1 MTPRRD
7 SSEKCNDKNAV
18 ANVNASFVL
27 KKGPHI
33 LEIFVLSL
41 DFKRIPSFK
50 FLLKKL
56 NIVVYSLF
64 FLLLFV
70 PSVSKRNQNY
80 FDKRL

>member
-27 KKGPHI
+27 KKGPQI

-41 DFKRIPSFK
+41 DFSIILKNDSK
-50 FLLKKL
+50 VLLVTKKL
-56 NIVVYSLF
+56 HFI
-64 FLLLFV
+64 
-70 PSVSKRNQNY
+70 
-80 FDKRL
+80 